1 MAYNTLD
8 PQKTAVLFFDM
19 LNAYFRGTSEA
30 NQRKMEPIVAAA
42 ATVRDEAA
50 KRGIPCF
57 FAKADHRPD
66 GLDSAHLLSDTDYS
80 LTPWEDPNQGFTTAY
95 RTVPGSDWR
104 TEVIEEL
111 HPEPGD
117 YMITKHRWNAF
128 HQTHLELSL
137 RSRGIDTIVICGGA
151 THIGIAS
158 TAYAAR
164 DLDFNLVIVRDACS
178 GLEDNVKQFME
189 RVFPIFSRIRNAHEV
204 VAMMETGA
212 SDAAS

>member
-1 MAYNTLD
+1 MPHNTLD

-19 LNAYFRGTSEA
+19 LNAYYRGSSEE

-42 ATVRDEAA
+42 VKVREEAA
-50 KRGIPCF
+50 ERGIPCF
-57 FAKADHRPD
+57 YAQADHRPD
-66 GLDSAHLLSDTDYS
+66 GLDSAHIYSDTDYT
-80 LTPWEDPNQGFTTAY
+80 LTPWPNLDEGFTTAY

-117 YMITKHRWNAF
+117 YMIKKHRWSAF
-128 HQTHLELSL
+128 YQTHLELSL
-137 RSRGIDTIVICGGA
+137 RSRGVDTILICGGA
-151 THIGIAS
+151 THIGVAS

-178 GLEDNVKQFME
+178 GLEDNVEQFMD
-189 RVFPIFSRIRNAHEV
+189 RIFPIFTRIRTADEV
-204 VAMMETGA
+204 AKMLADG
-212 SDAAS
+212 AASAK